1 MLKVN
6 IVIDLKHLKIKQTPK
21 TPEINFNPKLGDFQ
35 ISGISIPEDSI
46 GFYNPVILWLKDYIK
61 NPYSKTV
68 LSFKL
73 AYVNTSSLQA
83 LYDIIFLLDGIHNK
97 SSKVLIKWYYLEED
111 LDMKEVGGDLK
122 EALTIDFSF
131 IEVEED

>member
-1 MLKVN
+1 M
-6 IVIDLKHLKIKQTPK
+6 DSLKINHTTK
-21 TPEINFNPKLGDFQ
+21 TPEINFNPKTGDFQ

-46 GFYNPVILWLKDYIK
+46 GFYNPVIKWLKDYTK
-61 NPYSKTV
+61 KPYSETV

-83 LYDIIFLLDGIHNK
+83 LYDVIFLLDRIHNK
-97 SSKVLIKWYYLEED
+97 SSKVLVKWYYLEED
-111 LDMKEVGGDLK
+111 TDMKEVGEDLQ

>member
-1 MLKVN
+1 MLLEKKNKLKSLKVN
-6 IVIDLKHLKIKQTPK
+6 NTLK
-21 TPEINFNPKLGDFQ
+21 TPEINFNPQTGDFQ

-46 GFYNPVILWLKDYIK
+46 GFYNPVISWLKDYIK
-61 NPYSKTV
+61 NPYSETV

-83 LYDIIFLLDGIHNK
+83 LYDIIFLLDEIHNK
-97 SSKVLIKWYYLEED
+97 SSKVLVKWHYLGED
-111 LDMKEVGGDLK
+111 IDMKEVGEDLQ

>member
-1 MLKVN
+1 LLLEKKNKLKSLKVN
-6 IVIDLKHLKIKQTPK
+6 STPK
-21 TPEINFNPKLGDFQ
+21 TPEINFDPKKGDFQ

-46 GFYNPVILWLKDYIK
+46 KFYKPIIDWLKKYVE
-61 NPYSKTV
+61 NSNSCTV

-83 LYDIIFLLDGIHNK
+83 LYDVIFLLDDIHNK
-97 SSKVLIKWYYLEED
+97 TSQVLVKWYYLEED
-111 LDMKEVGGDLK
+111 LDMKEIGEDLQ

-131 IEVEED
+131 IEVMGD